1 MADRRAAEA
10 ELDARDVRSGTA
22 AGRKLPQMLHDQ
34 DTDEDMNSGVQKGTG
49 LVLGHQVDEE
59 HQEVMMIVMVPLL
72 VHLEDLSVEC
82 ILVVMCLD

>member
-1 MADRRAAEA
+1 VNAFHGA
-10 ELDARDVRSGTA
+10 
-22 AGRKLPQMLHDQ
+22 

-49 LVLGHQVDEE
+49 LVLDHQVDEE
-59 HQEVMMIVMVPLL
+59 HQEVMMMVIVPLL